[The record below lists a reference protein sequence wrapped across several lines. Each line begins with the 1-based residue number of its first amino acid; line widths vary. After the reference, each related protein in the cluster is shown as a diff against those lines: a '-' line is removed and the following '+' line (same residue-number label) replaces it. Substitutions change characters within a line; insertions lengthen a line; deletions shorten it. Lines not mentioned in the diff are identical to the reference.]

1 MRNIKL
7 IKNLRGKKVLV
18 RVDFNVPIKNGKVV
32 DDFRIRAS
40 LPTIKFLLKGGAE
53 VILLT
58 HLGEDGT
65 ESLQPIIKHFF
76 AVSGFDKNKVT
87 FFDNVRKFFG
97 EKKNNVVFAK
107 ELAKMGDIYVNDAF
121 SVSHR
126 RHASIVTLP
135 KYLPSFAGLQL
146 EQEVE
151 NLSHALNK
159 IRHPFLFIL
168 GGAKF
173 STKMPLIKKY
183 LKLADYVFVGGA
195 LAHNFLKAK
204 GYKVGKSLVDEGNY
218 DISKTLK
225 NKKLIL
231 PTDFVIKNEAIVD
244 IGKESV
250 KNLEILIK
258 KSKLILLNGP
268 LGKYEDGGA
277 GATKKVLELVLKSKS
292 KVVIGGGD
300 IVSILSKIKPKNYKP
315 KSNLFIST
323 GGGATLDFLANGTLP
338 GIKALG

>member
-1 MRNIKL
+1 MRSIRQ
-7 IKNLRGKKVLV
+7 IKNLKRKTVLL
-18 RVDFNVPIKNGKVV
+18 RVDFNVPIKNGKVE
-32 DDFRIRAS
+32 DDFRIRSAI
-40 LPTIKFLLKGGAE
+40 PTIKLLLKKGAKI
-53 VILLT
+53 ILIT

-65 ESLQPIIKHFF
+65 ANLDPVIKRFF
-76 AVSGFDKNKVT
+76 AISKINKNKVT
-87 FFDNVRKFFG
+87 FFDNIRKFPG
-97 EKKNNVVFAK
+97 EKKNDVVFAK

-126 RHASIVTLP
+126 KHASIVTLP

-146 EQEVE
+146 EQEVK

-204 GYKVGKSLVDEGNY
+204 GYKVGKSLVDDNNY
-218 DISKTLK
+218 NIL
-225 NKKLIL
+225 NVLYNPKLIL
-231 PTDFVIKNEAIVD
+231 PIDFVIKNEAIVD

-250 KNLEILIK
+250 KNLEMLIK
-258 KSKLILLNGP
+258 KSKLILFNGP

-292 KVVIGGGD
+292 KVIIGGGD
-300 IVSILSKIKPKNYKP
+300 IVSILSKIKSKSYKP
-315 KSNLFIST
+315 KANLFIST
-323 GGGATLDFLANGTLP
+323 GGGATLEFLANGTLP